1 MPLDR
6 KTLRS
11 RRLIFLSLVALL
23 ALAAGLFFLIRW
35 NTHDRFYVTT
45 DNAFVVGNI
54 IPVQADAT
62 GVVADVLVEETNK
75 VKAGD
80 LLVRLDEQRAKAA
93 LDQSA
98 ADLARA
104 VRAVGGQFAAR
115 RQACQKIASQIALRD
130 KTRHDVMR
138 YRQALPS
145 GSVSQQVLQNAV
157 DQLASLEAELHESR
171 ADYQSFEA
179 RLGGLSLT
187 NHPDIEAA
195 KAKFA
200 ENYIEFAR
208 QRIKAPVSGYVAKR
222 KAQVGDRA
230 RPGDLLM
237 QIIPLDYL
245 WIEANLW
252 ENSMERVRPGQPVT
266 ITVDLYGNSQCFTAG
281 SRASCRA
288 RAASS
293 PCSPPTMRP
302 ATSSTSSSAS
312 RCISRYVPT
321 SSKNSRCGQ
330 GFPPSSP
337 STCAMSINRP
347 TPRSPA
353 WIPRPPIPKFSPMKS
368 PKPTRARKKSS
379 AKISSAATPP
389 SDHVRSG
396 TSGRRAGITCC
407 KRCYGRARGFSRMGA
422 TEKRGK
428 ARCAARARAPD
439 GRFVNAGAINGAVG
453 VRHAQVY
460 RSKLIEALIAKT
472 ARSGPTSPGL
482 ALRPARLTLA
492 SQSRHAVAPGVKGR
506 QRSK

>member
-1 MPLDR
+1 MPLNR
-6 KTLRS
+6 KTVRA

-23 ALAAGLFFLIRW
+23 ALAAGLYFLIRW

-62 GVVADVLVEETNK
+62 GVVAEVLVEETNK

-145 GSVSQQVLQNAV
+145 GAVSQQVLQNAV
-157 DQLASLEAELHESR
+157 DQLASLDAEMHGSR
-171 ADYQSFEA
+171 ADYQAFES

-187 NHPDIEAA
+187 NHPDIAAA

-208 QRIKAPVSGYVAKR
+208 QRIRAPVSGYIAKR

-266 ITVDLYGNSQCFTAG
+266 SRSIFTAIARCFTAR
-281 SRASCRA
+281 SRASSRA

-293 PCSPPTMRP
+293 LCSLPTMRP
-302 ATSSTSSSAS
+302 ATSSISSSAC
-312 RCISRYVPT
+312 RCISRYAPT
-321 SSKNSRCGQ
+321 NSKNSRCGQ
-330 GFPPSSP
+330 GFPASSP
-337 STCAMSINRP
+337 STCIMSINRP
-347 TPRSPA
+347 TP
-353 WIPRPPIPKFSPMKS
+353 
-368 PKPTRARKKSS
+368 
-379 AKISSAATPP
+379 
-389 SDHVRSG
+389 DHPHGS
-396 TSGRRAGITCC
+396 
-407 KRCYGRARGFSRMGA
+407 
-422 TEKRGK
+422 
-428 ARCAARARAPD
+428 
-439 GRFVNAGAINGAVG
+439 
-453 VRHAQVY
+453 
-460 RSKLIEALIAKT
+460 
-472 ARSGPTSPGL
+472 
-482 ALRPARLTLA
+482 
-492 SQSRHAVAPGVKGR
+492 KGR
-506 QRSK
+506 QNEIFANEVAEANSRAQKIVSENLVQFPNAAVGDARPASNGRPAELLPCSAVMAAPAGFRGLWSPYHRRCSNG